1 MERKVTVTFEVTEQ
15 MIPVIQEYAKGLA
28 NGSIHIAPE
37 TYVDTADLHV
47 LWRDQ
52 TPALKAILW
61 KLSGVTLEELKQ
73 LRDAALEES
82 ANHYMAHREAQETEF
97 WAADVLKAARG
108 EEVHEAKA

>member
-1 MERKVTVTFEVTEQ
+1 MERKVTVTLEVTES
-15 MIPVIQEYAKGLA
+15 MMPVIQEYAKGLA

-61 KLSGVTLEELKQ
+61 KLSGVTLEELKR
-73 LRDAALEES
+73 LRDAALKES
-82 ANHYMAHREAQETEF
+82 ADHYMAHRDAQETEF
-97 WAADVLKAARG
+97 WAAEVLKAARG
-108 EEVHEAKA
+108 EDCDEAEA